1 MGHSTSHVCNET
13 CREEGLQGE
22 SHSWK
27 AGLLETLSSPPQ
39 PGQALLWENLKQ
51 HEMGL
56 GKKLDLRQPEISS
69 LPHHI

>member
-22 SHSWK
+22 SHPWK

-39 PGQALLWENLKQ
+39 PILSMASLTALAPPAALAGSCVLVAVV
-51 HEMGL
+51 MG
-56 GKKLDLRQPEISS
+56 GS
-69 LPHHI
+69 